1 MSTWKPTEGLRL
13 AEIVVGL
20 LASEAPTADSVISG
34 VFRHRMVEVIS
45 KTLEGAMAGRT
56 MAEATVDA
64 ATAPPRHANGHD
76 DEAVHAKADLGG
88 YVAQQLAGM
97 DGMTVVDVDTGKKV
111 KPVKAAKDKPAKKPG
126 KRGRPSKAEIA
137 AREAKA

>member
-76 DEAVHAKADLGG
+76 DEAVHAQIVDD
-88 YVAQQLAGM
+88 VAERAAVAEM
-97 DGMTVVDVDTGKKV
+97 YSEPEKSKKI
-111 KPVKAAKDKPAKKPG
+111 AKDKPAKKPG

-137 AREAKA
+137 AREAK